1 MACFEPLDYNVR
13 FESYKRFEPNTK
25 RFELCKSKEE
35 PSPISMGY
43 LEIRLQPRYQLKV
56 LQTRTDDSKDEKLF
70 TLKDVVY
77 PELVKVLD
85 FPRYVLASP
94 KNMKLDIVDTLES
107 LQFDSY
113 LCDSLSPMMES
124 FVTAAST
131 SFGAENFVV
140 IAHIEVVKIEVIGE
154 ETAAHLYMDSESE
167 ADEKTSVKRRNRGYG
182 EPYESQKM
190 ADQSLRGSQ
199 RQLHQVSLE

>member
-1 MACFEPLDYNVR
+1 MACFQPLDYNVR
-13 FESYKRFEPNTK
+13 FESYKRFEPNIK
-25 RFELCKSKEE
+25 RFGLYKSKEE
-35 PSPISMGY
+35 PSPIRMGY
-43 LEIRLQPRYQLKV
+43 LEIRLRPRYQLKV
-56 LQTRTDDSKDEKLF
+56 LQTSTDDSKDEKLF
-70 TLKDVVY
+70 TLEDIVY

-94 KNMKLDIVDTLES
+94 KYMKLDIVDTLES
-107 LQFDSY
+107 LKLDSY

-140 IAHIEVVKIEVIGE
+140 IAHVEVLKMEVIGE

-167 ADEKTSVKRRNRGYG
+167 ADEKTRVKRRRNR
-182 EPYESQKM
+182 EEEDKM
-190 ADQSLRGSQ
+190 EEKTSAKR
-199 RQLHQVSLE
+199 RRRRRR

>member
-13 FESYKRFEPNTK
+13 FESYKRFELY
-25 RFELCKSKEE
+25 ESKEE
-35 PSPISMGY
+35 PSPIRMGY
-43 LEIRLQPRYQLKV
+43 LEIRLKPRYQLKV
-56 LQTRTDDSKDEKLF
+56 LQTSTNDGEDEKLY
-70 TLKDVVY
+70 TLEDVVY
-77 PELVKVLD
+77 EELVKVLD

-107 LQFDSY
+107 MQFDSY

-124 FVTAAST
+124 LVTAASA

-140 IAHIEVVKIEVIGE
+140 IAHVEVVKTEVIGE

-167 ADEKTSVKRRNRGYG
+167 LYTDSESELEAD
-182 EPYESQKM
+182 
-190 ADQSLRGSQ
+190 
-199 RQLHQVSLE
+199 

>member
-13 FESYKRFEPNTK
+13 FESYKRFEPNIK
-25 RFELCKSKEE
+25 RFELYKSKEE
-35 PSPISMGY
+35 PSPIRMGY
-43 LEIRLQPRYQLKV
+43 LEIRLRPRYQLKV
-56 LQTRTDDSKDEKLF
+56 LQTSTNDSEDEKLF
-70 TLKDVVY
+70 TLEDIVY

-94 KNMKLDIVDTLES
+94 KYMKLDIVDTLES
-107 LQFDSY
+107 LELDSY

-140 IAHIEVVKIEVIGE
+140 IAHVEVVKIEVIGE

-167 ADEKTSVKRRNRGYG
+167 ADEKISVKRRRRRNR
-182 EPYESQKM
+182 EEEDEMEEKTSAK
-190 ADQSLRGSQ
+190 R
-199 RQLHQVSLE
+199 RRRR